1 MVKRSTF
8 EQSLAILEVVRTPK
22 ILTHIMYKT
31 NVNCN
36 VLKLILEDLEKK
48 GLVTTVEVRR
58 GISRKH
64 YIISQKGIDVLCS
77 VRKASDL
84 LQA

>member
-1 MVKRSTF
+1 MVRRSAF
-8 EQSLAILEVVRTPK
+8 EQSLAILDIVRTPR

-36 VLKLILEDLEKK
+36 VLKPLLLDLMKK
-48 GLVTTVEVRR
+48 GLITTVDKNR

-64 YIISQKGIDVLCS
+64 YVISQKGLEVICS
-77 VRKASDL
+77 VRKASEL

>member
-1 MVKRSTF
+1 MAKRSTF

-48 GLVTTVEVRR
+48 GLIKTVEMRR

-64 YIISQKGIDVLCS
+64 YLISQKGLDVLCN
-77 VRKASDL
+77 VRRASEL
-84 LQA
+84 LQT

>member
-1 MVKRSTF
+1 LAKRSTF

-36 VLKLILEDLEKK
+36 VLKLILEDLMKK
-48 GLVTTVEVRR
+48 GLVTTVEMRR

-64 YIISQKGIDVLCS
+64 YVISQKGLDVLCS
-77 VRKASDL
+77 VRKASEL

>member
-1 MVKRSTF
+1 MRRSSF
-8 EQSLAILEVVRTPK
+8 ECSLDILETVRTPK

-31 NVNCN
+31 NVNCS
-36 VLKLILEDLEKK
+36 VLKPLLEDLMKK
-48 GLVTTVEVRR
+48 GLITTVDIRR
-58 GISRKH
+58 GISRRH

-77 VRKASDL
+77 VRKASEL

>member
-1 MVKRSTF
+1 LGKRSTF
-8 EQSLAILEVVRTPK
+8 EQSLAILDVVRTPK

-36 VLKLILEDLEKK
+36 VLKLILEDLMKK
-48 GLVTTVEVRR
+48 GLVTTIDMRR

-64 YIISQKGIDVLCS
+64 YLISQKGLDVLS
-77 VRKASDL
+77 TVRKASEL

>member
-1 MVKRSTF
+1 
-8 EQSLAILEVVRTPK
+8 
-22 ILTHIMYKT
+22 MYKT

>member
-1 MVKRSTF
+1 LVKRSTF

-31 NVNCN
+31 NVNCSI
-36 VLKLILEDLEKK
+36 LKPLLEDLMQK
-48 GLVTTVEVRR
+48 GLITTVEMHR
-58 GISRKH
+58 GVSRK
-64 YIISQKGIDVLCS
+64 YYVISQKGLNVLCS
-77 VRKASDL
+77 VRKATEL

>member
-1 MVKRSTF
+1 MGKRSTF

-36 VLKLILEDLEKK
+36 VLKLILEDLMKK
-48 GLVTTVEVRR
+48 GLVTTVDMRR

-64 YIISQKGIDVLCS
+64 YLISQKGLDVLCS
-77 VRKASDL
+77 VRKASEL

>member
-1 MVKRSTF
+1 MRRSTF
-8 EQSLAILEVVRTPK
+8 EQSLAVLEIVQTPR

-31 NVNCN
+31 NVNCS
-36 VLKLILEDLEKK
+36 VLKPLIEDLMKK
-48 GLVTTVEVRR
+48 GLITTVDKHR

-64 YIISQKGIDVLCS
+64 YLISQKGLDVLCS
-77 VRKASDL
+77 VRKASEL

>member
-1 MVKRSTF
+1 LVRRSSL
-8 EQSLAILEVVRTPK
+8 EMSLAILEVVRTPK

-31 NVNCN
+31 NVNCS
-36 VLKLILEDLEKK
+36 VLKPLLDDLMKK
-48 GLVTTVEVRR
+48 GLITTVEMRR

-64 YIISQKGIDVLCS
+64 YVISQKGLDVLCS
-77 VRKASDL
+77 VRKAAEL

>member
-1 MVKRSTF
+1 MVRRSAF
-8 EQSLAILEVVRTPK
+8 ELSLAVLEVVRTPK

-31 NVNCN
+31 NVNCS
-36 VLKLILEDLEKK
+36 VLKPLIEDLMQK
-48 GLVTTVEVRR
+48 GLITTVEVRR

-64 YIISQKGIDVLCS
+64 YVISRKGLDVLCS
-77 VRKASDL
+77 VRKASEL

>member
-1 MVKRSTF
+1 MIRRSSF

-36 VLKLILEDLEKK
+36 VLKPLIENLTQK
-48 GLVTTVEVRR
+48 GLITTVDR
-58 GISRKH
+58 GVSRKH
-64 YIISQKGIDVLCS
+64 YMISQKGLDVLCS
-77 VRKASDL
+77 VRKASEL
-84 LQA
+84 LQT

>member
-1 MVKRSTF
+1 MAKRSTF

-31 NVNCN
+31 NINCS
-36 VLKLILEDLEKK
+36 VLKPLIEDLIQK
-48 GLVTTVEVRR
+48 GLITTVEKHR
-58 GISRKH
+58 GVSRMH
-64 YIISQKGIDVLCS
+64 YMISQKGLEVLCAA
-77 VRKASDL
+77 RKASEL

>member
-1 MVKRSTF
+1 LAKRSTF

-31 NVNCN
+31 NVNCS
-36 VLKLILEDLEKK
+36 VLKPLLEDLMQK
-48 GLVTTVEVRR
+48 GLVTKVEVCR
-58 GISRKH
+58 GVSRK
-64 YIISQKGIDVLCS
+64 YYVISQNGIDVLCS
-77 VRKASDL
+77 VRRAAEL

>member
-1 MVKRSTF
+1 LAKRSTF

-31 NVNCN
+31 NVNCS
-36 VLKLILEDLEKK
+36 VLKPLLEDLMQK
-48 GLVTTVEVRR
+48 GLITTVELRR
-58 GISRKH
+58 GISRK
-64 YIISQKGIDVLCS
+64 YYVVSKNGLDVLCA
-77 VRKASDL
+77 VRRASEL

>member
-36 VLKLILEDLEKK
+36 VLKLILEDLMKK
-48 GLVTTVEVRR
+48 GLVTTVDMRR
-58 GISRKH
+58 GVSRKH
-64 YIISQKGIDVLCS
+64 YLISQKGLDVLCS
-77 VRKASDL
+77 VRKASEL

>member
-1 MVKRSTF
+1 LRRSSF

-31 NVNCN
+31 NVNCS
-36 VLKLILEDLEKK
+36 VLKPLIGDLNK
-48 GLVTTVEVRR
+48 GLITTVDKNR

-64 YIISQKGIDVLCS
+64 HVVSQNGKNVLCT
-77 VRKASDL
+77 VRRAAEL

>member
-1 MVKRSTF
+1 MAKRSTF

-31 NVNCN
+31 NVNCS
-36 VLKLILEDLEKK
+36 VLKSLIEDLMQK
-48 GLVTTVEVRR
+48 GLITTVELRR
-58 GISRKH
+58 GVSRKH
-64 YIISQKGIDVLCS
+64 YVISQKGLDVLCS
-77 VRKASDL
+77 VRKASEL

>member
-1 MVKRSTF
+1 
-8 EQSLAILEVVRTPK
+8 
-22 ILTHIMYKT
+22 MYKT

-36 VLKLILEDLEKK
+36 VLKPLIEDLIQK
-48 GLVTTVEVRR
+48 GLITTVEMRR

-77 VRKASDL
+77 VRRAAEL

>member
-1 MVKRSTF
+1 MRRSAF
-8 EQSLAILEVVRTPK
+8 ECSLAILETVRTPK

-31 NVNCN
+31 NVNCSI
-36 VLKLILEDLEKK
+36 LKPLLEDLMKK
-48 GLVTTVEVRR
+48 GLITTVDKNR

-64 YIISQKGIDVLCS
+64 YLISQKGIDVLCT
-77 VRKASDL
+77 VRKASEL

>member
-36 VLKLILEDLEKK
+36 VLKPLIEDLMKK
-48 GLVTTVEVRR
+48 GLITTVELRK

-64 YIISQKGIDVLCS
+64 YVISQNGIDVLYA
-77 VRKASDL
+77 VRKASEL